1 MDAYFADLSEQSM
14 PGVYTQIVEVYR
26 AALGQP
32 PYEMHDE
39 DVRRFSETLLHHASR
54 EGFRGYVARS
64 RTHGRII
71 GFVYGYTSKPGLW
84 WREIVERALG
94 AERTRQW
101 LEDAFEVVELAV
113 HPLEQGK
120 GIGAHLHDTLLQD
133 LPYRTAILSTAQA
146 ETIALKMYQ
155 RRGWTTL
162 EENFLFPGTQ
172 IEYRI
177 MGLVLGQ
184 SDKK

>member
-1 MDAYFADLSEQSM
+1 MDAYFADLSEQNI
-14 PGVYTQIVEVYR
+14 PRVYTQIVEVYR

-32 PYEMHDE
+32 PYEMNDE
-39 DVRRFSETLLHHASR
+39 DVRRFSETVLRHASR

-64 RTHGRII
+64 KAHGRVI
-71 GFVYGYTSKPGLW
+71 GFVYGYTSKSGLW

-94 AERTRQW
+94 AELTKQW
-101 LEDAFEVVELAV
+101 LEGAFEVVELAV

-120 GIGAHLHDTLLQD
+120 GIGAHLHDTLLRD
-133 LPYRTAILSTAQA
+133 LPHRTAVLSTAQA
-146 ETIALKMYQ
+146 ETVALKMYQ
-155 RRGWTTL
+155 RRGWVTL

-177 MGLVLGQ
+177 MGIMLGSQ
-184 SDKK
+184 DKK